1 MTMNKTPYLLAAA
14 ALLACACCQKSP
26 QERLTKNDA
35 RINAIIAQMTLEEKV
50 NMLHSKTN
58 MSSAGVERLGIAD
71 MHYADGPFGIREEGV
86 PNGFQSA
93 GWKLDSAT
101 YFPTGSA
108 LAATWSEELAYK
120 YGTGMGKEAR
130 LRGKDV
136 ILGPAVNIQR
146 LPVGGRTYEYLS
158 EDPVLS
164 AALALEYTKG
174 CQDQGTAV
182 CIKHFAVNNQETN
195 RGSVDAQLDERT
207 LREIYLK
214 PFERAVIEG
223 GAMSVMPAYN
233 KVDGDYCS
241 ENEHLL
247 NEILRGEW
255 GFKGFTVSDWGGT
268 HSTMGAMLH
277 GLNVQMTGSNYLGQ
291 PVIDSIATG
300 ALTEDLVD
308 EKVRQ
313 ILRVRYAIEAVP
325 ADVANTVMTSQPE
338 CQNIALQ
345 VAEKSIVLLKNDGIL
360 PIRSDVRKIA
370 VIGQNAVLKTQ
381 SGGMGAGV
389 KALYEVTPLEGIRK
403 RAGDDIEVKY
413 APGYKNFP
421 GRRWGPAP
429 AEPNPLEASAIDEPA
444 DPEFLAD
451 AVALAQEADL
461 VIFFG
466 GTNKSIETEGSDRKD
481 IKLPCGQE
489 ELVQALYE
497 ANPNLVTVLISGG
510 PTDLQVL
517 EKASP
522 AIVQGWWNGTEGGTA
537 LAEVLFGDIAP
548 SGKLPFTFP
557 VKLEDSPA
565 YALGNFPGS
574 SAGGALFSMV
584 LPVSASSYS
593 EDERTS
599 ETPELQLHA
608 FMQNLPE
615 QDLKPQENSRHIAIV
630 DDDIDIANYLK
641 MLLSPSYRVS
651 VYFDGA
657 SALRG
662 MADEAPDL
670 VISDVVMP
678 GMDGYELCSRIKSDL
693 QLSHIPVVLVTAK
706 VAVESQVQG
715 LAKGADAYVTKP
727 FQPAYLLALVKS
739 LLENREK
746 LRRQLGSVTTTE
758 DIAPEALSPRD
769 AAFMK
774 ELYELMEKEL
784 ANSDLDIVR
793 MTEMMKISRTKFYYK
808 VKGLTGENPSVF
820 FKRYKLNRAADL
832 LREGKHNMSEIAWMT
847 GFNTLSHF
855 STSFKKQFG
864 VPPSEYIG

>member
-1 MTMNKTPYLLAAA
+1 MKKVLLFIASAVV
-14 ALLACACCQKSP
+14 LASACGGPVSP
-26 QERLTKNDA
+26 QDKLTVNDKK
-35 RINAIIAQMTLEEKV
+35 INDLIAQMTLEEKV

-71 MHYADGPFGIREEGV
+71 MNYADGPFGIREEGQ
-86 PNGFQSA
+86 PNGFMSA
-93 GWKLDSAT
+93 GWTLDSAT

-158 EDPVLS
+158 EDPILS

-174 CQDQGTAV
+174 CQDEGTAV

-214 PFERAVIEG
+214 PFERAIIEG

-233 KVDGDYCS
+233 KVNGDYCS

-313 ILRVRYAIEAVP
+313 ILRVRFAIEAVP

-338 CQNIALQ
+338 SQAIAKE
-345 VAEKSIVLLKNDGIL
+345 VAEKSIVLLKNEGVL
-360 PIRSDVRKIA
+360 PIAKDVKKIA

-389 KALYEVTPLEGIRK
+389 KALYEVTPLEGICK
-403 RAGDDIEVKY
+403 RAGENVEVSY
-413 APGYKNFP
+413 APGYKTIAF
-421 GRRWGPAP
+421 RWGPAP
-429 AEPNPLEASAIDEPA
+429 ANLDPLEARSNDEPA
-444 DPEFLAD
+444 DPKLLAE
-451 AVALAQEADL
+451 AVVLAKDADL
-461 VIFFG
+461 VIFVG

-489 ELVQALYE
+489 ELVQALY
-497 ANPNLVTVLISGG
+497 AVNPNLVTVLISGG
-510 PTDLQVL
+510 PTDLRVL

-557 VKLEDSPA
+557 KMLEDSPA
-565 YALGNFPGS
+565 YAMGNFPDK
-574 SAGGALFSMV
+574 SAGGDLFSLLYRPDVMKMTPAERQK
-584 LPVSASSYS
+584 LIDSMPKPVSKYTERFYVGYRWFDTKEIEPMYAFGHGLSYVDFTYGDIAAKAGKDVIKVNVDVKNEGDMPADEVVQLYVSRPEAKVEWPVKELKAFKRVSLNAGETKTVTLEIPVKELRYWNLETNAWDLEHGKLDILVGSAS
-593 EDERTS
+593 
-599 ETPELQLHA
+599 
-608 FMQNLPE
+608 
-615 QDLKPQENSRHIAIV
+615 
-630 DDDIDIANYLK
+630 DDI
-641 MLLSPSYRVS
+641 RVKTD
-651 VYFDGA
+651 FT
-657 SALRG
+657 
-662 MADEAPDL
+662 
-670 VISDVVMP
+670 I
-678 GMDGYELCSRIKSDL
+678 
-693 QLSHIPVVLVTAK
+693 
-706 VAVESQVQG
+706 
-715 LAKGADAYVTKP
+715 
-727 FQPAYLLALVKS
+727 
-739 LLENREK
+739 
-746 LRRQLGSVTTTE
+746 
-758 DIAPEALSPRD
+758 
-769 AAFMK
+769 
-774 ELYELMEKEL
+774 
-784 ANSDLDIVR
+784 
-793 MTEMMKISRTKFYYK
+793 
-808 VKGLTGENPSVF
+808 
-820 FKRYKLNRAADL
+820 
-832 LREGKHNMSEIAWMT
+832 
-847 GFNTLSHF
+847 
-855 STSFKKQFG
+855 
-864 VPPSEYIG
+864 

>member
-1 MTMNKTPYLLAAA
+1 MKKSLLILTSAAV
-14 ALLACACCQKSP
+14 LAVACGGAQSP
-26 QERLTKNDA
+26 QDKLTVNDKK
-35 RINAIIAQMTLEEKV
+35 INEIIAQMTLEEKV

-71 MHYADGPFGIREEGV
+71 MNYADGPFGIREEGV

-93 GWKLDSAT
+93 GWTLDSAT

-158 EDPVLS
+158 EDPILS

-174 CQDQGTAV
+174 VQDEGTAV

-195 RGSVDAQLDERT
+195 RGSVNAILSERT

-233 KVDGDYCS
+233 KVNGDYCS

-291 PVIDSIATG
+291 PVIDSIKAG
-300 ALTEDLVD
+300 KLTEEMVD

-313 ILRVRYAIEAVP
+313 ILRVRFAIEPVP

-338 CQNIALQ
+338 SQQIAKE
-345 VAEKSIVLLKNDGIL
+345 VAEKSIVLLKNEGSVLPLKKGIK
-360 PIRSDVRKIA
+360 SIA

-389 KALYEVTPLEGIRK
+389 KALYEITPLQGIEARAAKEGI
-403 RAGDDIEVKY
+403 EVNY

-429 AEPNPLEASAIDEPA
+429 AIPNPLEAAAINEPA
-444 DPEFLAD
+444 DPFLVSEACEAAVNAD
-451 AVALAQEADL
+451 V

-466 GTNKSIETEGSDRKD
+466 GTNKSIETEGSDRQNID
-481 IKLPCGQE
+481 LPCGQN
-489 ELVQALYE
+489 ELVKALK
-497 ANPNLVTVLISGG
+497 AVNPNLITVLISGG
-510 PTDLQVL
+510 PTDLREL
-517 EKASP
+517 EPVSP

-557 VKLEDSPA
+557 AKLEDSPA
-565 YALGNFPGS
+565 YAMGNFPDKN
-574 SAGGALFSMV
+574 AGGDLFSLMYRPDV
-584 LPVSASSYS
+584 MKMSREERQKLIDSMPKPEARYTEEFYVGYRWFDTKNVKPMYAFGHGLSYVDFEYDDLKAVAGKDAIKVSFKLENEGQMAADEVVQLYVTRVDSQVEWPTKELKAFQRVSLNPGETKVVNLEIPLKDLRYWNEATNAWDLEHGKLQLLLGSAS
-593 EDERTS
+593 
-599 ETPELQLHA
+599 
-608 FMQNLPE
+608 
-615 QDLKPQENSRHIAIV
+615 
-630 DDDIDIANYLK
+630 DDIRETA
-641 MLLSPSYRVS
+641 
-651 VYFDGA
+651 
-657 SALRG
+657 
-662 MADEAPDL
+662 E
-670 VISDVVMP
+670 
-678 GMDGYELCSRIKSDL
+678 
-693 QLSHIPVVLVTAK
+693 VT
-706 VAVESQVQG
+706 
-715 LAKGADAYVTKP
+715 
-727 FQPAYLLALVKS
+727 
-739 LLENREK
+739 
-746 LRRQLGSVTTTE
+746 
-758 DIAPEALSPRD
+758 I
-769 AAFMK
+769 
-774 ELYELMEKEL
+774 
-784 ANSDLDIVR
+784 
-793 MTEMMKISRTKFYYK
+793 
-808 VKGLTGENPSVF
+808 
-820 FKRYKLNRAADL
+820 
-832 LREGKHNMSEIAWMT
+832 
-847 GFNTLSHF
+847 
-855 STSFKKQFG
+855 
-864 VPPSEYIG
+864 

>member
-1 MTMNKTPYLLAAA
+1 MRKWFILAA
-14 ALLACACCQKSP
+14 ALLAAAFNAPAQPQK
-26 QERLTKNDA
+26 RLTVNDA
-35 RINAIIAQMTLEEKV
+35 RINAIISQMTLKEKV
-50 NMLHSKTN
+50 EMLHSKTN

-71 MHYADGPFGIREEGV
+71 INYADGPFGIREEGQ
-86 PNGFQSA
+86 PNGFMSA
-93 GWKLDSAT
+93 GWTLDSAT
-101 YFPTGSA
+101 FFPTGSA

-158 EDPVLS
+158 EDPILS

-195 RGSVDAQLDERT
+195 RGSVNAILDERT

-214 PFERAVIEG
+214 PFERAIVEG

-233 KVDGDYCS
+233 KVNGDYCS

-255 GFKGFTVSDWGGT
+255 GFKGMTVSDWGGT

-313 ILRVRYAIEAVP
+313 ILRVRFAIEPVP

-338 CQNIALQ
+338 CQQIALE
-345 VAEKSIVLLKNDGIL
+345 VARKSVVLLKNDGIL
-360 PIRSDVRKIA
+360 PVKSDVKKIA
-370 VIGQNAVLKTQ
+370 VIGQNAVLKVQ

-403 RAGDDIEVKY
+403 RAGSGVEVVY
-413 APGYKNFP
+413 APGYKNYA
-421 GRRWGPAP
+421 RRLWGPQ
-429 AEPNPLEASAIDEPA
+429 NLGPLETDVLDGPA
-444 DPEFLAD
+444 DPDLLAE
-451 AVALAQEADL
+451 AVALAKDADL

-466 GTNKSIETEGSDRKD
+466 GTNKNIETEGSDRKD

-489 ELVQALYE
+489 TLVCALRA

-517 EKASP
+517 EQASP

-565 YALGNFPGS
+565 YAMGNFPDTTVGGDLFTLMFRPDVIAMSPEERQKYIDSLPKPESHYTEGS
-574 SAGGALFSMV
+574 LVGYRWFDTKEVKPMYAFGHGLSYVTFKYGKMKAKAGAKSVKVRFSLKNEGSMPADEVVQLYVHRVDSSVEWPQKELKAFKRVSLKAGERKTVRLEIGLDDLRYWNEETDAWTLEHGKLELLLGA
-584 LPVSASSYS
+584 AS
-593 EDERTS
+593 
-599 ETPELQLHA
+599 
-608 FMQNLPE
+608 
-615 QDLKPQENSRHIAIV
+615 
-630 DDDIDIANYLK
+630 DDI
-641 MLLSPSYRVS
+641 R
-651 VYFDGA
+651 
-657 SALRG
+657 
-662 MADEAPDL
+662 
-670 VISDVVMP
+670 
-678 GMDGYELCSRIKSDL
+678 
-693 QLSHIPVVLVTAK
+693 QT
-706 VAVESQVQG
+706 VE
-715 LAKGADAYVTKP
+715 
-727 FQPAYLLALVKS
+727 
-739 LLENREK
+739 
-746 LRRQLGSVTTTE
+746 TT
-758 DIAPEALSPRD
+758 I
-769 AAFMK
+769 
-774 ELYELMEKEL
+774 
-784 ANSDLDIVR
+784 
-793 MTEMMKISRTKFYYK
+793 
-808 VKGLTGENPSVF
+808 
-820 FKRYKLNRAADL
+820 
-832 LREGKHNMSEIAWMT
+832 
-847 GFNTLSHF
+847 
-855 STSFKKQFG
+855 
-864 VPPSEYIG
+864 

>member
-1 MTMNKTPYLLAAA
+1 MKRTLYLLATVAITV
-14 ALLACACCQKSP
+14 CACCRKSP

-35 RINAIIAQMTLEEKV
+35 KINAIIAQMTLEEKV

-158 EDPVLS
+158 EDPILS
-164 AALALEYTKG
+164 AALAMEYTRG

-233 KVDGDYCS
+233 KVNGDYCS

-247 NEILRGEW
+247 NEILRREW

-300 ALTEDLVD
+300 ALTEDLID

-338 CQNIALQ
+338 CQDIALQ
-345 VAEKSIVLLKNDGIL
+345 VARKSIVLLKNDGIL
-360 PIRSDVRKIA
+360 PIKADVRKIA

-389 KALYEVTPLEGIRK
+389 KALYEVTPLEGIRR
-403 RAGDDIEVKY
+403 RAGDDIEVTY

-429 AEPNPLEASAIDEPA
+429 TEKNPLEADAIDEPA
-444 DPEFLAD
+444 NPEFLAD
-451 AVALAQEADL
+451 AVALAREADL
-461 VIFFG
+461 VVFFG
-466 GTNKSIETEGSDRKD
+466 GTNTSIETEGSDRKD

-489 ELVQALYE
+489 ELVLALYE
-497 ANPNLVTVLISGG
+497 ANPNLVSVLISGG

-565 YALGNFPGS
+565 YAIGNFPGS
-574 SAGGALFSMV
+574 SAGGDLFTLMFRPDVMRMSREERQK
-584 LPVSASSYS
+584 LIDSLPKPVSEYTEGIYVGYRWFETKEIKPLYAFGHGLSY
-593 EDERTS
+593 
-599 ETPELQLHA
+599 
-608 FMQNLPE
+608 
-615 QDLKPQENSRHIAIV
+615 
-630 DDDIDIANYLK
+630 
-641 MLLSPSYRVS
+641 VS
-651 VYFDGA
+651 FTYG
-657 SALRG
+657 
-662 MADEAPDL
+662 P
-670 VISDVVMP
+670 
-678 GMDGYELCSRIKSDL
+678 
-693 QLSHIPVVLVTAK
+693 VTAK
-706 VAVESQVQG
+706 AGKKAVTASFTLRNDGDME
-715 LAKGADAYVTKP
+715 ADEVVKLYVHRPDATVEWPSKELKA
-727 FQPAYLLALVKS
+727 FQRVSLKAGETRTVKLEIPLKDLRYWNIEKNAWDLEHGTLQLL
-739 LLENREK
+739 
-746 LRRQLGSVTTTE
+746 LGSASD
-758 DIAPEALSPRD
+758 DIRQS
-769 AAFMK
+769 
-774 ELYELMEKEL
+774 
-784 ANSDLDIVR
+784 
-793 MTEMMKISRTKFYYK
+793 
-808 VKGLTGENPSVF
+808 
-820 FKRYKLNRAADL
+820 ADVV
-832 LREGKHNMSEIAWMT
+832 I
-847 GFNTLSHF
+847 
-855 STSFKKQFG
+855 
-864 VPPSEYIG
+864 

>member
-1 MTMNKTPYLLAAA
+1 MKKTILLLAMAAVMAA
-14 ALLACACCQKSP
+14 ACDGPVSP
-26 QERLTKNDA
+26 QDKLTVNDKK
-35 RINAIIAQMTLEEKV
+35 INEIIAQMTLEEKV
-50 NMLHSKTN
+50 EMLHSKTN

-71 MHYADGPFGIREEGV
+71 MNYADGPFGIREEGV

-93 GWKLDSAT
+93 GWTLDSAT

-158 EDPVLS
+158 EDPILS

-174 CQDQGTAV
+174 VQDQGTAV

-214 PFERAVIEG
+214 PFERAIIEG

-233 KVDGDYCS
+233 KVNGDYCS

-291 PVIDSIATG
+291 PVIDSIKAG
-300 ALTEDLVD
+300 KLTEEMVD

-338 CQNIALQ
+338 SQQIAKQ
-345 VAEKSIVLLKNDGIL
+345 VAEKSIVLLKNEGIL
-360 PIRSDVRKIA
+360 PIKADVKKIA

-389 KALYEVTPLEGIRK
+389 KALYEVTPLEGICK
-403 RAGDDIEVKY
+403 RAGEGVEVTY
-413 APGYKNFP
+413 APGYKTIAF
-421 GRRWGPAP
+421 RWGPAP
-429 AEPNPLEASAIDEPA
+429 ADLDPLEARSNDEPA
-444 DPEFLAD
+444 DPALVAE
-451 AVALAQEADL
+451 AVALAKDADL
-461 VIFFG
+461 VLFFG

-489 ELVQALYE
+489 ELIQALYE
-497 ANPNLVTVLISGG
+497 ANPNLATVLISGG

-517 EKASP
+517 EPASP

-557 VKLEDSPA
+557 RKLEDSPA
-565 YALGNFPGS
+565 FALGNFPDPNGAGGDLFS
-574 SAGGALFSMV
+574 LMFRPDVLKMSPEERQKFLDSLPKPVSKYTERFYVGYRWFDTKEIEPMYAFGHGLSYVDFDYDDLKASAGKDAV
-584 LPVSASSYS
+584 KVSFQLENEGKMPA
-593 EDERTS
+593 DEVVQLYVSR
-599 ETPELQLHA
+599 PESKVEWPAKELKA
-608 FMQNLPE
+608 F
-615 QDLKPQENSRHIAIV
+615 K
-630 DDDIDIANYLK
+630 
-641 MLLSPSYRVS
+641 RVS
-651 VYFDGA
+651 LNAGETKTVTLEIPMKE
-657 SALRG
+657 LRYWNEETN
-662 MADEAPDL
+662 AW
-670 VISDVVMP
+670 
-678 GMDGYELCSRIKSDL
+678 ELEHGK
-693 QLSHIPVVLVTAK
+693 
-706 VAVESQVQG
+706 
-715 LAKGADAYVTKP
+715 
-727 FQPAYLLALVKS
+727 LLL
-739 LLENREK
+739 
-746 LRRQLGSVTTTE
+746 QLGSASDDIRETAEVT
-758 DIAPEALSPRD
+758 I
-769 AAFMK
+769 
-774 ELYELMEKEL
+774 
-784 ANSDLDIVR
+784 
-793 MTEMMKISRTKFYYK
+793 
-808 VKGLTGENPSVF
+808 
-820 FKRYKLNRAADL
+820 
-832 LREGKHNMSEIAWMT
+832 
-847 GFNTLSHF
+847 
-855 STSFKKQFG
+855 
-864 VPPSEYIG
+864 